1 MKKQQPIKLG
11 GKGILARWL
20 MALAVLVAVPA
31 MAHADT
37 LISQSYLSSDKLVP
51 GTIVGLK
58 KNSTDTVEAASSST
72 SAYILG
78 VIIDNAGS
86 QLSISSDK
94 SNQVHVAT
102 SGVEPV
108 LVSDIN
114 GAIAVGDP
122 ITSSPIKGVGMK
134 ATDNVKIVG
143 VAQEAFPNGSASKRT
158 YKDQNGQQQT
168 VKLGQIS
175 VLVNVA
181 YYYRQPD
188 KTIIPTAIQNVAN
201 ALAGKKVNA
210 LPILISIG
218 IFIMAMGVVVSIVFS
233 LIRSS
238 IISVGRNPM
247 AQSAVYRNVIQLSL
261 LIILILGVAVG
272 SIFMIL
278 TRL

>member
-1 MKKQQPIKLG
+1 MKHWLFVFA
-11 GKGILARWL
+11 IL
-20 MALAVLVAVPA
+20 LAIPA
-31 MAHADT
+31 IAKADT
-37 LISQSYLSSDKLVP
+37 LISQSYLSKSPLVP
-51 GTIVGLK
+51 GTIVGLV
-58 KNSTDTVEAASSST
+58 KNSTDTVEETSTST

-78 VIIDNAGS
+78 VVIDNAGS
-86 QLSISSDK
+86 QLSISSEK
-94 SNQVHVAT
+94 SNEVHVAT

-114 GAIAVGDP
+114 GSLGVGDP

-143 VAQEAFPNGSASKRT
+143 VAQEAFPNGSASKQT
-158 YKDQNGQQQT
+158 YKDNKGQQQT

-175 VLVNVA
+175 ALVNVS
-181 YYYRQPD
+181 YYYKQPD
-188 KTIIPTAIQNVAN
+188 KTVIPSAIQNIAN
-201 ALAGKKVNA
+201 ALAGKKVDA
-210 LPILISIG
+210 LPIIISIG
-218 IFIMAMGVVVSIVFS
+218 IFVMAMIVVVSIVFS

-278 TRL
+278 TKL

>member
-1 MKKQQPIKLG
+1 MKKLQLIELG
-11 GKGILARWL
+11 GKGILKHWRLVIAVFL
-20 MALAVLVAVPA
+20 ALPA
-31 MAHADT
+31 IAHAST
-37 LISQSYLSSDKLVP
+37 LISESYLSKDPLVP

-58 KNSTDTVEAASSST
+58 KNSVDTVEQASSST

-78 VIIDNAGS
+78 VIIDNNNS

-94 SNQVHVAT
+94 SSQVHVAT
-102 SGVEPV
+102 NGVEPV
-108 LVSDIN
+108 LVTDIN
-114 GAIAVGDP
+114 GAIGVGDP
-122 ITSSPIKGVGMK
+122 ITASPIKGIGMK

-143 VAQEAFPNGSASKRT
+143 VAQEAFPNGSASKQT
-158 YKDQNGQQQT
+158 YKDQKGQQQS

-181 YYYRQPD
+181 YYYKQPD
-188 KTIIPTAIQNVAN
+188 KTVIPSAIQNVAN

-218 IFIMAMGVVVSIVFS
+218 IFVMAMIVVVSIVFS

-261 LIILILGVAVG
+261 LVIVILGVVVG
-272 SIFMIL
+272 SIYMIL
-278 TRL
+278 TKL

>member
-1 MKKQQPIKLG
+1 MKKQQAIVLG
-11 GKGILARWL
+11 GNGVLRRWL
-20 MALAVLVAVPA
+20 LAFAILLAVPA
-31 MAHADT
+31 AAHADT
-37 LISQSYLSSDKLVP
+37 LISQSYLSSDSLVP

-58 KNSTDTVEAASSST
+58 KNSSDTVEPASSTT

-78 VIIDNAGS
+78 VIIDNSGS
-86 QLSISSDK
+86 QLSISSNK

-102 SGVEPV
+102 NGVEPI

-114 GAIAVGDP
+114 GTIGVGDP

-143 VAQEAFPNGSASKRT
+143 VAQEAFPNGSASKQT
-158 YKDQNGQQQT
+158 YKDQKGQQQT

-175 VLVNVA
+175 TLVNVA
-181 YYYRQPD
+181 YFYKQPD
-188 KTIIPTAIQNVAN
+188 KTIIPSAIQNIAN

-218 IFIMAMGVVVSIVFS
+218 IFVMAMIVVVSIVFS
-233 LIRSS
+233 LIRNS

-278 TRL
+278 AKL